1 MVAETCDIFS
11 HMGERNEKSLGLN
24 PGSPKAV
31 WSMGHS
37 NVTIDEFIDLVLW
50 REIQVIADV
59 RSMPYSKY
67 TPQFNKELLVAS
79 LTKAG
84 IRYEF
89 MGDSL
94 GGRPPESD
102 HYDEE
107 GHVLYSELAKN
118 FRFKNGIEQLCINA
132 EKYRVAMM
140 CSEESPQNCHRQL
153 LISRVLSDQGVE
165 TQHIRGNRTVQSDA
179 ELINL
184 FGPHFTENLFGGE
197 PWRSIQPVLRNG
209 QQSNFSEN

>member
-1 MVAETCDIFS
+1 
-11 HMGERNEKSLGLN
+11 MGERNEKPLGLN
-24 PGSPKAV
+24 PGSPKV
-31 WSMGHS
+31 LWSMGHS

-50 REIQVIADV
+50 REIQLIADV

-118 FRFKNGIEQLCINA
+118 FRFKNGIEQLCKNA
-132 EKYRVAMM
+132 EKNRVAMM
-140 CSEESPQNCHRQL
+140 CSEESPQNCHRRL

-179 ELINL
+179 ELISL

-209 QQSNFSEN
+209 QQSNFLEN

>member
-1 MVAETCDIFS
+1 
-11 HMGERNEKSLGLN
+11 
-24 PGSPKAV
+24 
-31 WSMGHS
+31 MGHS

-67 TPQFNKELLVAS
+67 TPQFNKELFVAS

-140 CSEESPQNCHRQL
+140 CSEESPQNCHRRL

-197 PWRSIQPVLRNG
+197 PWRSIQPVVRNG
-209 QQSNFSEN
+209 QQSNFLEN

>member
-1 MVAETCDIFS
+1 MEESDD
-11 HMGERNEKSLGLN
+11 KLLN
-24 PGSPKAV
+24 SVPVSTKAV

-37 NVTIDEFIDLVLW
+37 NFTIDEFIDLALW

-67 TPQFNKELLVAS
+67 TPQFNRELFS
-79 LTKAG
+79 STLTKAG
-84 IRYEF
+84 IRYQF

-94 GGRPPESD
+94 GGRPPEPD
-102 HYDEE
+102 LYDEE

-118 FRFKNGIEQLCINA
+118 PRFKSGVEQLCIDS
-132 EKYRVAMM
+132 ERERVAMM
-140 CSEESPQNCHRQL
+140 CSEESPQNCHRRL
-153 LISRVLSDQGVE
+153 LISRVLADQGVD
-165 TQHIRGNRTVQSDA
+165 TLHIRGNRSVQSNA

-184 FGPHFTENLFGGE
+184 FGPHITENLFGGE

-209 QQSNFSEN
+209 QQSNSSEN